1 MTRVQLVKYSFA
13 KLRWNYHAKSPI
25 TNNRSLQLFYDVS
38 WNMAWSPTKVIH
50 RAIHS
55 WWIVTLSITLDLFLS
70 LYALGRPLKGR
81 DLICYKLIC
90 LTSSIASVGLS
101 IFIGKRNKKSAFECF
116 VVERYTIS
124 YWYGESNSAH
134 FCILAAASVG
144 IPFLGPCSV
153 VNGLWTVTG
162 RNFLPYKYWWN
173 FFMLKTILNAF
184 FSICA

>member
-1 MTRVQLVKYSFA
+1 MARVRLVKYSFA
-13 KLRWNYHAKSPI
+13 KLRWNYHAKFPI

-81 DLICYKLIC
+81 DLICCKLIC

-101 IFIGKRNKKSAFECF
+101 IFKQSAFGCF

-124 YWYGESNSAH
+124 YWYAASNSAH

-144 IPFLGPCSV
+144 IPFLGPCCV

-162 RNFLPYKYWWN
+162 KNFLPYKYWWN